1 MVKASKWLS
10 LLLVLALAFGVV
22 GLVGCTSEDEGED
35 EETTE
40 EETTEEE
47 SEEMMFT
54 TVEEGVLTVGSDTA
68 YPPFEFIE
76 NDEVMGFDVDLVAA
90 LAEEMGYDYEF
101 LTYNFDALIVGLQSG
116 SEFDMIASAMTI
128 TDERKEE
135 VDFSDPY
142 IDSGQSLAVREDSE
156 YATLADLTGQ
166 KIGVQS
172 GTTGEAYTNDNLPEG
187 ATVVPYENILQAFA
201 ALQAGDVEGVV
212 NDFPVSANIVT
223 DETRGLKLVEEID
236 TGEQY
241 GFAVSKDN
249 PELTAALNDALQAIK
264 DDGTYDEIFAEWF
277 GEAP

>member
-10 LLLVLALAFGVV
+10 LLVVLALAFGVV
-22 GLVGCTSEDEGED
+22 GLVGCTSSDDDEDEATDEATD
-35 EETTE
+35 EETD
-40 EETTEEE
+40 
-47 SEEMMFT
+47 EEMMFT
-54 TVEEGVLTVGSDTA
+54 TVQDGVLTVGSDTA

-76 NDEVMGFDVDLVAA
+76 DDEVMGFDVDLVAA
-90 LAEEMGYDYEF
+90 LADEMGYESEF

-116 SEFDMIASAMTI
+116 SEFDLIASAMTI

-135 VDFSDPY
+135 VDFTDPY
-142 IDSGQSLAVREDSE
+142 IDSGQSLSVREDSD

-187 ATVVPYENILQAFA
+187 AMVVPYENILQAFA
-201 ALQAGDVEGVV
+201 ALQAADVDGVV

-223 DETRGLKLVEEID
+223 DESRGLKLVEEID

-241 GFAVSKDN
+241 GMAVSQDN
-249 PELTAALNDALQAIK
+249 PELTAALNDALQTIK
-264 DDGTYDEIFAEWF
+264 DDGTYDEIFTEWF
-277 GEAP
+277 GETP